1 MILAINIIWNCW
13 DYLIFPLSTIYKAL
27 FYRIYK
33 IPFEYIWLE
42 NSVISYQI
50 ESFNP
55 ELIYIHIMSQCMPHP
70 LLPPIILPSHPF
82 SCSDAPLPSQLPFH
96 QKAIFFSAFA
106 LQQSFAFSSS
116 NPFLKNQ
123 KIVSKV
129 MTPVNNV
136 IRLDKHQLIFNL
148 WGKGEIKRCLCFIC
162 QYIKLQIYTQ
172 AFFWEWL
179 NRTFDSAEILVE
191 FKTMSMFACRNAFY
205 KLSKKEQHTWDS

>member
-1 MILAINIIWNCW
+1 MHA
-13 DYLIFPLSTIYKAL
+13 PPPPHHQLSSN
-27 FYRIYK
+27 
-33 IPFEYIWLE
+33 PFNY
-42 NSVISYQI
+42 
-50 ESFNP
+50 
-55 ELIYIHIMSQCMPHP
+55 
-70 LLPPIILPSHPF
+70 PPIPSLQFLRCP
-82 SCSDAPLPSQLPFH
+82 PPQLPFH
-96 QKAIFFSAFA
+96 QKAIFFSAFT
-106 LQQSFAFSSS
+106 LQLSFAFSSS

-129 MTPVNNV
+129 MTPVNNG

-205 KLSKKEQHTWDS
+205 KLSKKRSAYMRFKFI

>member
-1 MILAINIIWNCW
+1 MHAPPPPPTN
-13 DYLIFPLSTIYKAL
+13 Y
-27 FYRIYK
+27 
-33 IPFEYIWLE
+33 
-42 NSVISYQI
+42 
-50 ESFNP
+50 
-55 ELIYIHIMSQCMPHP
+55 
-70 LLPPIILPSHPF
+70 PPIPSVSPMPPSPP
-82 SCSDAPLPSQLPFH
+82 SCLFI
-96 QKAIFFSAFA
+96 KRRFFSA
-106 LQQSFAFSSS
+106 LSRCSSPS
-116 NPFLKNQ
+116 LSQAQTPSKKNQ